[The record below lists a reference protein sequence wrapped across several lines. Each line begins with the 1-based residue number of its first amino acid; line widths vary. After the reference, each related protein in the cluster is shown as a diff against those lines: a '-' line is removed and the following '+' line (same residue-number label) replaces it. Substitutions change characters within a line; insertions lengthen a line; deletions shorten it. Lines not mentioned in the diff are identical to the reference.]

1 MTLEAYRKTED
12 GAMFGQN
19 LVNDGVGRLEV
30 GMPVTV
36 LE

>member
-1 MTLEAYRKTED
+1 MQKYRSQAD

-19 LVNDGVGRLEV
+19 LVNDGNGRLEV
-30 GMPVTV
+30 GMPVEI